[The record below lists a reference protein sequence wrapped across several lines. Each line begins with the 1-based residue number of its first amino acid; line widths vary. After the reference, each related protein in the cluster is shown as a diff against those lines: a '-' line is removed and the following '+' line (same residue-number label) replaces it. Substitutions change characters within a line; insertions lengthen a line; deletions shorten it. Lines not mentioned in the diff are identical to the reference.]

1 MTKLNYKKIMDI
13 QENATKKLLKYISQ
27 YIKNETEI
35 DTIEFHYPNFDQDRT
50 AIAFNVWVSLD
61 YRTKEGKYFIEH
73 LLEENPQSLT
83 SLEKE
88 ILEERNKSHIS
99 LFEVVEIKN
108 NYMYVEDLLCREIH
122 KILEPELS
130 TLVNT
135 SDLIFGRI
143 AKVIDFKKF
152 IGDVNFLPSFAK
164 EMFIEEALFDYNII
178 RRREPN
184 LNMEEYLRKYSSNIY
199 RIYTD
204 CIYELLDLDDDISN
218 QLALEL
224 EDFKMHINNKFSREK
239 SNTYINNLINIYEY
253 CLFEDDLTLYDLD
266 KVSLEPL
273 LIDAI
278 DDGFILNQ
286 DKLNSYI
293 DALKSYL
300 NFLRKKETRYNKV
313 YEEIIKISEKRFTY
327 LDIDQEIVIPMV
339 KNNKLISALENKL
352 EDTSYNF
359 LIDYKKYL
367 AYIQINKIQVTA
379 ARKHIKRKYLIEINN
394 FLKNKKDISHLKAPN
409 QIDIPIL
416 HLFYEFSLNYNILRV
431 NRNTIFPS
439 YNFSQYLSLK
449 EEDRL
454 ALFIEFL
461 WEHPSWG
468 DKSKYSLASILN
480 QLKPNYPY
488 PIEGYVDLYTI
499 DGFYSKTIFTF
510 FEAMGLLDIV
520 ETLKPQLSVTPL
532 GKDVFA
538 VLEAYNMNGDN
549 ENGKVIDLDK
559 YREKE

>member
-152 IGDVNFLPSFAK
+152 IGDVNFLPSFAR
-164 EMFIEEALFDYNII
+164 EMFIEETLFDYNII

-184 LNMEEYLRKYSSNIY
+184 LNMEKYLRKYSSNIY

-239 SNTYINNLINIYEY
+239 TNTYINNLINIYEY

-300 NFLRKKETRYNKV
+300 NFLKKKETRYNKV
-313 YEEIIKISEKRFTY
+313 YEEIVKISEKRFTY
-327 LDIDQEIVIPMV
+327 LDIDQEIAIPMV

-352 EDTSYNF
+352 GDTSYNF

-367 AYIQINKIQVTA
+367 A
-379 ARKHIKRKYLIEINN
+379 
-394 FLKNKKDISHLKAPN
+394 
-409 QIDIPIL
+409 
-416 HLFYEFSLNYNILRV
+416 
-431 NRNTIFPS
+431 
-439 YNFSQYLSLK
+439 
-449 EEDRL
+449 
-454 ALFIEFL
+454 
-461 WEHPSWG
+461 
-468 DKSKYSLASILN
+468 
-480 QLKPNYPY
+480 
-488 PIEGYVDLYTI
+488 
-499 DGFYSKTIFTF
+499 
-510 FEAMGLLDIV
+510 
-520 ETLKPQLSVTPL
+520 
-532 GKDVFA
+532 
-538 VLEAYNMNGDN
+538 
-549 ENGKVIDLDK
+549 
-559 YREKE
+559 

>member
-152 IGDVNFLPSFAK
+152 IGDVNFLPSFAR
-164 EMFIEEALFDYNII
+164 EMFIEEILFDYNII

-184 LNMEEYLRKYSSNIY
+184 LNMEKYLRKYSSNIY
-199 RIYTD
+199 KIYTD

-224 EDFKMHINNKFSREK
+224 EDFKMHINNKFS
-239 SNTYINNLINIYEY
+239 
-253 CLFEDDLTLYDLD
+253 
-266 KVSLEPL
+266 
-273 LIDAI
+273 
-278 DDGFILNQ
+278 
-286 DKLNSYI
+286 
-293 DALKSYL
+293 
-300 NFLRKKETRYNKV
+300 
-313 YEEIIKISEKRFTY
+313 
-327 LDIDQEIVIPMV
+327 
-339 KNNKLISALENKL
+339 
-352 EDTSYNF
+352 
-359 LIDYKKYL
+359 
-367 AYIQINKIQVTA
+367 
-379 ARKHIKRKYLIEINN
+379 
-394 FLKNKKDISHLKAPN
+394 
-409 QIDIPIL
+409 
-416 HLFYEFSLNYNILRV
+416 
-431 NRNTIFPS
+431 
-439 YNFSQYLSLK
+439 
-449 EEDRL
+449 
-454 ALFIEFL
+454 
-461 WEHPSWG
+461 
-468 DKSKYSLASILN
+468 
-480 QLKPNYPY
+480 
-488 PIEGYVDLYTI
+488 
-499 DGFYSKTIFTF
+499 
-510 FEAMGLLDIV
+510 
-520 ETLKPQLSVTPL
+520 
-532 GKDVFA
+532 
-538 VLEAYNMNGDN
+538 
-549 ENGKVIDLDK
+549 
-559 YREKE
+559 